1 MKLPPSMMS
10 RKRYIAFRIIAEG
23 SVSEKILWDAMMK
36 NLISL
41 FGEVEALDAGVKLE
55 EFDGNKGIIS
65 CKLEALKKV
74 MIAMTLIDKLGE
86 MDVAL
91 ITLGISGTIKK
102 CRKRL
107 EVVS

>member
-1 MKLPPSMMS
+1 MRS
-10 RKRYIAFRIIAEG
+10 RKRYIAFKIIAEG
-23 SVSEKILWDAMMK
+23 SVSEKVLWDAMMK

-41 FGEVEALDAGVKLE
+41 FGEVEALDTEFKLE
-55 EFDGNKGIIS
+55 EFDGEKGIVS
-65 CKLEALKKV
+65 CKLEALEKV
-74 MIAMTLIDKLGE
+74 MIAMTLVDKVE
-86 MDVAL
+86 EKDVAL